1 MREPPITAEAAA
13 AGIEATRL
21 HNAKL
26 GMLHFAVYLAFYLG
40 FVFINAFRPGWM
52 ETIVLAGLN
61 LAIVYGF
68 GLIIAALLLALLYG
82 HLCRTVPVAGSPVAG
97 GDEAGGDE
105 AGGDEAGGAVA
116 ADSESV
122 GGDGAN
128 DREEGHRS

>member
-1 MREPPITAEAAA
+1 MREPPITADAAA
-13 AGIEATRL
+13 AGVEATRL

-26 GMLHFAVYLAFYLG
+26 GMLHFAIYLAFYLG

-82 HLCRTVPVAGSPVAG
+82 RLCRTVPVSGSPGVG
-97 GDEAGGDE
+97 GDEAGVDGS
-105 AGGDEAGGAVA
+105 AGAESGGR
-116 ADSESV
+116 
-122 GGDGAN
+122 DGAT
-128 DREEGHRS
+128 DGEGHRS